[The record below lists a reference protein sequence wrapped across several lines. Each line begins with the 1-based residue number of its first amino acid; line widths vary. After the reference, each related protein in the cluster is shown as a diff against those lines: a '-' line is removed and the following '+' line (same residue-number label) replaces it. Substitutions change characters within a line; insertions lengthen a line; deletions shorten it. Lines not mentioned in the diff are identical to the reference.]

1 MLRSLLTPPKPTI
14 RHRVGT
20 EKDPSTKIHPLGLLR
35 NPWQE
40 YGAAEGSSEAI
51 VAALKEHP
59 LTASEIDVEKHSPA
73 HLNIPPVYSTSF
85 VGKDEMTHGDGHFR
99 ELVIGWILSPFLFIL
114 PVSTLL

>member
-1 MLRSLLTPPKPTI
+1 LTKNEIPHDHSEHIPYLLL
-14 RHRVGT
+14 GT
-20 EKDPSTKIHPLGLLR
+20 AGEEK
-35 NPWQE
+35 N
-40 YGAAEGSSEAI
+40 GA
-51 VAALKEHP
+51 KEHP

-73 HLNIPPVYSTSF
+73 HLNIPPVHSTSF